1 MKMPVKWVIGW
12 GETAGPVG
20 RDTNRESTANRK
32 GKTGAFTLI
41 ELLVVIAIIGI
52 LAALL
57 LPAASRAKEKAKR
70 TQCMNNVRQMG
81 LGSQMYADASSD
93 GAYSDT
99 RNIGDDDL
107 SWLHPTY
114 VPTLKTYICP
124 DTQNYIRTDV
134 KNKAGVLKDL
144 KHNGRDKLDA
154 GHSYEVYGYFRG
166 TNWVGSYGKG
176 NVRKTIKSVLQYSHT
191 RDRRKSY
198 GLITGP
204 ARTWIILD
212 CVKRRNAGGEI
223 WSNLQSNHGAIGAN
237 VVYCDGHTEFVTR
250 QEYAHKIE
258 MSED

>member
-1 MKMPVKWVIGW
+1 MTTPVKWVNGW
-12 GETAGPVG
+12 GETDGPG
-20 RDTNRESTANRK
+20 SRELNRESTQNRR
-32 GKTGAFTLI
+32 GKTVAFTLI

-57 LPAASRAKEKAKR
+57 LPAVSRTKEKAKR

-144 KHNGRDKLDA
+144 KHNGRDRLDA

-176 NVRKTIKSVLQYSHT
+176 NVRKTIKSVLTYSLT
-191 RDRRKSY
+191 RNGQNLY
-198 GLITGP
+198 GVMPGP
-204 ARTWIILD
+204 ARTCIILD

-223 WSNLQSNHGAIGAN
+223 WSNLQSSHGSIGAN
-237 VVYCDGHTEFVTR
+237 VAYCDGHVEFVTR
-250 QEYAHKIE
+250 QEYGHKIE